1 MTTVMQ
7 PERVRL
13 TPAPAIISDTWYLT
27 GRKLRALLRQPYVLA
42 FSVLQPAIWL
52 FLFGEM
58 FRRIIDI
65 PGFAFQGSYLAYLV
79 PGIVA
84 MNAMSG
90 NMWAGM
96 AIIEEIDRG
105 TLNRFLVSPASRLAI
120 MNATVVEQA
129 VATTVQTLI
138 IVALGYA
145 GGARYPGGVV
155 GIVVLVVASILVGV
169 LWAACRT

>member
-1 MTTVMQ
+1 MTTTIQ

-13 TPAPAIISDTWYLT
+13 TPAPALISDTWYLT

-58 FRRIIDI
+58 FRKIIDI

-105 TLNRFLVSPASRLAI
+105 TLNRRNGP
-120 MNATVVEQA
+120 
-129 VATTVQTLI
+129 
-138 IVALGYA
+138 
-145 GGARYPGGVV
+145 
-155 GIVVLVVASILVGV
+155 
-169 LWAACRT
+169 